1 MLMLKYLR
9 SPLAIKNNWNL
20 ENVGK
25 ILHFNKMKYIKK
37 ENTQLNAIQ
46 TNLIC
51 FCNENLREML
61 S

>member
-1 MLMLKYLR
+1 MLKYFR
-9 SPLAIKNNWNL
+9 SPLAIKNNNWNL

-37 ENTQLNAIQ
+37 ENIQLKAIQ
-46 TNLIC
+46 TTLIY
-51 FCNENLREML
+51 FCNENLREMW